1 MRSHR
6 PANEGTG
13 SRPSWA
19 LAGLALLGATILAGP
34 VLGQVADGQSAVD
47 QSAGGQSGGGQSGG
61 GQSGGGTS
69 STEELK
75 RLSVEQLMNVEVTSV
90 SKTKQPI
97 GDAAA
102 AVYVITH
109 DDIVRSGATTI
120 PEILRLAPNL
130 EVFQTS
136 ASGYVITARGFS
148 GNSAAQSFSD
158 KLLVLVDGRSVY
170 SPLYSGVYWD
180 TLDTMIPDIDR
191 IEVISGPG
199 ATLWGANA
207 MNGVINIITRKAGDT
222 QGTLLTA
229 AGGNLQQE
237 AAAQYG
243 GQLDDTAFRAYAKG
257 FIGDALRT
265 PAGGTADDGWSKAQA
280 GFRTDWSEEADSVS
294 AEGDAYRGN
303 ESAPGADTEVSGANL
318 VGQWIHRFA
327 SDSQLQVLSYFD
339 HSERF
344 TVEGGAFVLN
354 TYDIELQHSFDLLGW
369 NSIVWGVGERLNSYG
384 ITGGAGLFF
393 QPESRTLSLGDVF
406 AQDTIALTPRL
417 RLIVGLKLEDDPYS
431 GTTPLPDG
439 RLAWNVNDQTLLWS
453 AVSRAIRS
461 ATPFDRDVQEY
472 LDGTLFLVGGED
484 FRPETVTA
492 YEAGLRTQPSSA
504 LSFSVSTYYNAYDE
518 LRSIEFA
525 PDGAILPLHWGNGI
539 EGATYGV
546 EAWGDYQVLDGWRL
560 SLGGAQEHENLR
572 FQTWSSGL
580 LGISQIGDDPSYRA
594 MLRSSSNLTADL
606 TFDATLRYVSSLP
619 DPGVPAYTELNA
631 RLAWH
636 LSSRCDLALTGFNL
650 LHAHHQEFAPPADIV
665 GRSVL
670 ASVELHL

>member
-1 MRSHR
+1 MNVYRRAKER
-6 PANEGTG
+6 PAT
-13 SRPSWA
+13 SPSWGSVA
-19 LAGLALLGATILAGP
+19 LALLGAAILARP
-34 VLGQVADGQSAVD
+34 ALGQSDGDS
-47 QSAGGQSGGGQSGG
+47 
-61 GQSGGGTS
+61 S

-75 RLSVEQLMNVEVTSV
+75 KLSVEQLMDVEVTSV
-90 SKTKQPI
+90 SKTAQPL

-148 GNSAAQSFSD
+148 GNTAAESYSD

-180 TLDTMIPDIDR
+180 ALDTMIPDIER

-207 MNGVINIITRKAGDT
+207 MNGVINIITRNAGST
-222 QGTLLTA
+222 QGTVLTA
-229 AGGNLQQE
+229 AGGNLEQT
-237 AAAQYG
+237 AAARVG
-243 GQLDDTAFRAYAKG
+243 GQIDDTAFRVYAKG
-257 FIGDALRT
+257 FIGDALTT
-265 PAGGTADDGWSKAQA
+265 PAGGSAEDGWSKAQG
-280 GFRTDWSEEADSVS
+280 GFRTDWSQGADSVS

-303 ESAPGADTEVSGANL
+303 ESAPGGDTGITGADL
-318 VGQWIHRFA
+318 VGRWVHSFS
-327 SDSQLQVLSYFD
+327 SDSQLQLLSYFD

-344 TVEGGAFVLN
+344 NVGGAGFVLN

-369 NSIVWGVGERLNSYG
+369 NSIVWGIGERVNDYD

-393 QPESRTLSLGDVF
+393 VPPHRGLNLSDVF
-406 AQDTIALTPRL
+406 AQDTIALTPKL
-417 RLIVGLKLEDDPYS
+417 RLTLGLKLEDDPYT

-439 RLAWNVNDQTLLWS
+439 RLAWNVSPTVLLWS

-472 LDGTLFLVGGED
+472 LAGTLFLVGGAD
-484 FRPETVTA
+484 FQPETLTA
-492 YEAGLRTQPSSA
+492 YEAGLRTQPTSA
-504 LSFSVSTYYNAYDE
+504 LSLSLSTYYNVYDD

-525 PDGAILPLHWGNGI
+525 GGGAILPLHWGNGI
-539 EGATYGV
+539 EGETYGV
-546 EAWGDYQVLDGWRL
+546 EAWGDYQVLEGWRL

-572 FQTWSSGL
+572 FQPWSSGL
-580 LGISQIGDDPSYRA
+580 LGVSQVGDDPSYRA
-594 MLRSSSNLTADL
+594 MLRSSSNLTANL

-631 RLAWH
+631 RFGWR

-650 LHAHHQEFAPPADIV
+650 LHAHHEEFATPSDLV
-665 GRSVL
+665 GRSFL

>member
-1 MRSHR
+1 MMRLHR
-6 PANEGTG
+6 PSNVGSGT
-13 SRPSWA
+13 SPSWA
-19 LAGLALLGATILAGP
+19 LAGLALLGAALLARP
-34 VLGQVADGQSAVD
+34 ALGQSPGAQSE
-47 QSAGGQSGGGQSGG
+47 
-61 GQSGGGTS
+61 GGTT

-75 RLSVEQLMNVEVTSV
+75 KLSVEQLMNVEVTSV
-90 SKTKQPI
+90 SKTTQPL

-109 DDIVRSGATTI
+109 DDIVRSGAITI

-136 ASGYVITARGFS
+136 ATGYVITARGFS

-207 MNGVINIITRKAGDT
+207 MNGVINIITRKSGDT

-237 AAAQYG
+237 AAARFG
-243 GQLDDTAFRAYAKG
+243 GQFDDTAFRAYAKG
-257 FIGDALRT
+257 LMGDALT
-265 PAGGTADDGWSKAQA
+265 TASGGSADDGWSKAQA
-280 GFRTDWSEEADSVS
+280 GFRTDWSQDANSVT
-294 AEGDAYRGN
+294 AAGDAYRGN
-303 ESAPGADTEVSGANL
+303 ESAPGGADTGVSGADL
-318 VGQWIHRFA
+318 VGQWVHSFA
-327 SDSQLQVLSYFD
+327 PDSQLQVLGYYD

-344 TVEGGAFVLN
+344 TVEAGAFVLN
-354 TYDIELQHSFDLLGW
+354 TYDLELQHSFDLLGW

-393 QPESRTLSLGDVF
+393 QPDGRTLSLGDVF

-417 RLIVGLKLEDDPYS
+417 RLILGLKLEDDPYT

-439 RLAWNVNDQTLLWS
+439 RIAWNVSNNVLLWS

-472 LDGTLFLVGGED
+472 LGGALFLVGGEN
-484 FRPETVTA
+484 FTPETLTA
-492 YEAGLRTQPSSA
+492 YEAGLRAQPTSA
-504 LSFSVSTYYNAYDE
+504 LSLSVSTYYNVYDD

-525 PDGAILPLHWGNGI
+525 SDGAILPLHWGNGI
-539 EGATYGV
+539 EGETYGV

-560 SLGGAQEHENLR
+560 SVGAAQEHENLR
-572 FQTWSSGL
+572 FQPWSSGL

-594 MLRSSSNLTADL
+594 MVRSSANLTANL
-606 TFDATLRYVSSLP
+606 TFDATLRYQSSLP
-619 DPGVPAYTELNA
+619 DPAVPAYTELNA
-631 RLAWH
+631 RFAWRA
-636 LSSRCDLALTGFNL
+636 SSRCDLALTGLNL
-650 LHAHHQEFAPPADIV
+650 LHAHHQEFAAPSDLV
-665 GRSVL
+665 GRSFL

>member
-1 MRSHR
+1 MTAHSHAKDR
-6 PANEGTG
+6 PG
-13 SRPSWA
+13 SSPSWGTV
-19 LAGLALLGATILAGP
+19 GLALLGAAMLARP
-34 VLGQVADGQSAVD
+34 ALGQSDGDA
-47 QSAGGQSGGGQSGG
+47 
-61 GQSGGGTS
+61 S
-69 STEELK
+69 STQDLK
-75 RLSVEQLMNVEVTSV
+75 KLSIEQLMNVEVTSV
-90 SKTKQPI
+90 SKTAQPL
-97 GDAAA
+97 GNAAA

-180 TLDTMIPDIDR
+180 ALDTMIPDIDR

-207 MNGVINIITRKAGDT
+207 MNGVINIITRNASST

-229 AGGNLQQE
+229 AGGNLEQT
-237 AAAQYG
+237 AAARVG
-243 GQLDDTAFRAYAKG
+243 GQIDDTAFRVYAKG
-257 FIGDALRT
+257 FLGDALT
-265 PAGGTADDGWSKAQA
+265 TAAGGSAEDGWSKAQA
-280 GFRTDWSEEADSVS
+280 GFRTDWSQDADAVT
-294 AEGDAYRGN
+294 AEGDAYRGD
-303 ESAPGADTEVSGANL
+303 ESAPGGADTAISGANL
-318 VGQWIHRFA
+318 TGRWVHSFS
-327 SDSQLQVLSYFD
+327 SDSQLQLLTYFD

-344 TVEGGAFVLN
+344 TVDGGAFVLN
-354 TYDIELQHSFDLLGW
+354 TYDLELQHSFDLLGW
-369 NSIVWGVGERLNSYG
+369 NSIVWGIGERLNSYD
-384 ITGGAGLFF
+384 ITDGAGLFF
-393 QPESRTLSLGDVF
+393 VPPGRTLNLSDVF
-406 AQDTIALTPRL
+406 AQDTIALTPKL
-417 RLIVGLKLEDDPYS
+417 RLILGLKLEDDPYT

-439 RLAWNVNDQTLLWS
+439 RLAWNVSDNALLWS

-472 LDGTLFLVGGED
+472 LGGALFLVGGED
-484 FRPETVTA
+484 FRPETLTA
-492 YEAGLRTQPSSA
+492 YEAGLREQATSA
-504 LSFSVSTYYNAYDE
+504 LSLSVSTYYNVYDD

-525 PDGAILPLHWGNGI
+525 GDGAILPLHWGNGI
-539 EGATYGV
+539 EGETYGV

-572 FQTWSSGL
+572 FQPWSSGL
-580 LGISQIGDDPSYRA
+580 LGISQVGDDPSYRA
-594 MLRSSSNLTADL
+594 MLRSSSNLTPDL

-619 DPGVPAYTELNA
+619 DPAVPAYTELNA
-631 RLAWH
+631 RLGWR
-636 LSSRCDLALTGFNL
+636 LSSRCDLALTGLNL
-650 LHAHHQEFAPPADIV
+650 LHAHHQEFAPPSDLV
-665 GRSVL
+665 GRSFL